1 MCIRFASYCCNW
13 RWLRWKRSRK
23 SNCDPLDFSDLS
35 LWLKSYNSI
44 ILIYY
49 NPDCIIFNNIYICV
63 YLHWVKR
70 VSFKEW
76 GGENTLIQN
85 PVAGQSNA
93 QNLVFD
99 HSLNEL
105 L

>member
-1 MCIRFASYCCNW
+1 MTN
-13 RWLRWKRSRK
+13 
-23 SNCDPLDFSDLS
+23 
-35 LWLKSYNSI
+35 YNSI
-44 ILIYY
+44 ILTYY
-49 NPDCIIFNNIYICV
+49 NPIALLILINNIYICV